1 MRIGIMALTFMAIP
15 QAAMGS
21 QDVAVSNVTA
31 GMLAS
36 MCQIPVDARSMDPCN
51 SFIIGAADGL
61 QFGRLICIKETNGY
75 PYVVIGVARK
85 FLVDHPEHY
94 GLPAI
99 VAVEMAL
106 REKFPCRTRG

>member
-1 MRIGIMALTFMAIP
+1 MRIGIMALAFIAIQQP
-15 QAAMGS
+15 ALAS
-21 QDVAVSNVTA
+21 QEVAVSNVTA

-36 MCQIPVDARSMDPCN
+36 MCQSPVDARSMDPCN

-61 QFGRLICIKETNGY
+61 QFGRMICIKETTGY

-85 FLVDHPEHY
+85 FLVEHPEHY

-99 VAVEMAL
+99 AAVEMAL
-106 REKFPCRTRG
+106 REKFPCRKQG